1 MGVGMQGSSDSRTQK
16 IKDILTEV
24 SGIADLPFSVRLWDE
39 DPVALGQSVVP
50 GLELVIR
57 SPGIISDL
65 VRHPTI
71 SRLIDQYATGGIT
84 IEGGTLLDLAAGHD
98 EDPRRRKLLKKLDK
112 SKLLKAG
119 LPFLVGKGERPQ
131 SSSSFTGTTGEIA
144 TAGKADKDYVQFHY
158 DISNDFY
165 RLFLDPHMQYTC
177 GYFPTWDSSL
187 EQAQE
192 AKLDMICRKLRL
204 QPGERLLDIGC
215 GWGGLLMWA
224 AKHYGVEGY
233 GVTLSQEQYDLAVQR
248 VFDAGLSDR
257 VTIEIRDFRDVEGT
271 FDKVSSI
278 GMFEQV
284 GIDHHKAY
292 FRKIQSLLRPRGLLL
307 NHAITRRGKPSLKE
321 FRKKKKEYKA
331 ITDYIF
337 PGGEVDHIGHSLTM
351 MESNGFE
358 VHDVE
363 NWREHY
369 ALTSEHWCKRLYANK
384 DAAIEAIGPEKTRLW
399 LLYLAG
405 VSLGFRR
412 GSIQIFQTIASKRTK
427 GASGMPPTRAD
438 LYT

>member
-16 IKDILTEV
+16 IKEILSEI

-39 DPVALGQSVVP
+39 DPIALGQSVMP
-50 GLELVIR
+50 GLELAIR

-71 SRLIDQYATGGIT
+71 NRLIGHYATGGIA

-98 EDPRRRKLLKKLDK
+98 EDPRRRKLLKKIDK

-119 LPFLVGKGERPQ
+119 LPFLIGKGENPQ
-131 SSSSFTGTTGEIA
+131 SRASFTGTTGEVA
-144 TAGKADKDYVQFHY
+144 SAGKADQDYIRFHY

-165 RLFLDPHMQYTC
+165 RLFLDPQMQYTC
-177 GYFPTWDSSL
+177 GYFPTWESSL

-233 GVTLSQEQYDLAVQR
+233 GVTLSQEQYELAVQR
-248 VFDAGLSDR
+248 VADAGLSDR

-278 GMFEQV
+278 GMFEHV

-321 FRKKKKEYKA
+321 FRKKKREYKA

-369 ALTSEHWCKRLYANK
+369 ALTSEHWCKRLYGNK

-438 LYT
+438 LYK